1 MDVTRQNTRSR
12 VFQVEEGD
20 WGNLSDWGNVSD
32 WGKCKE
38 NEKLDWTLPNFPQ
51 IGLMQSLK

>member
-20 WGNLSDWGNVSD
+20 WGNLSDWG
-32 WGKCKE
+32 KCKE
-38 NEKLDWTLPNFPQ
+38 NEKLDWTLSNFPQ